1 MGGLLYCSKLRLS
14 SRLNKANYFIIRSD
28 LLATSK
34 LLSAQKQRRRPQR
47 ENSREMMSLSYA
59 RISLPLKAGIT
70 VHSLHWQTVNLP
82 TWTSLNQD
90 MFPIHTHTHM
100 GVSHSLRLGRDL
112 IQRQIPC
119 FILLWVWMYICSLSA
134 WPSLLLHRKQSSRR
148 LNYNE
153 ISGKFITWV
162 QVDSRSEQCRLYHQ
176 IWPESIPRCIL
187 WKWKLHITIKA
198 SNYP

>member
-1 MGGLLYCSKLRLS
+1 MWTLWHISGQKAGPLGFVGGLLYCSKLRLS

-47 ENSREMMSLSYA
+47 ENSREMKSLSYV

-90 MFPIHTHTHM
+90 MFPIHTHTW
-100 GVSHSLRLGRDL
+100 VS
-112 IQRQIPC
+112 
-119 FILLWVWMYICSLSA
+119 V
-134 WPSLLLHRKQSSRR
+134 
-148 LNYNE
+148 
-153 ISGKFITWV
+153 
-162 QVDSRSEQCRLYHQ
+162 
-176 IWPESIPRCIL
+176 IL
-187 WKWKLHITIKA
+187 WDWEGIWFKDKSLVLFSYGFECTSAAYQHDLHYFFIENRAAGGCIIMRYQGN
-198 SNYP
+198 S

>member
-14 SRLNKANYFIIRSD
+14 SRVNKANYFIIGSD

-47 ENSREMMSLSYA
+47 ENSRKMKSLSYV

-70 VHSLHWQTVNLP
+70 VHSLHWQTVTVNPP

-90 MFPIHTHTHM
+90 MFPTHTHTRLKFLLSAHCM

-134 WPSLLLHRKQSSRR
+134 WTSLLLHRKQSSRR
-148 LNYNE
+148 LRYNE

-162 QVDSRSEQCRLYHQ
+162 QVDSRS
-176 IWPESIPRCIL
+176 
-187 WKWKLHITIKA
+187 
-198 SNYP
+198 

>member
-1 MGGLLYCSKLRLS
+1 MWHISGQKAGPLGFVGGLLYCSKLRLS

-90 MFPIHTHTHM
+90 MFPIHTHTHGCQSFFEIGKGFDSKTNPLFYSLM
-100 GVSHSLRLGRDL
+100 GLNVHLQPVS
-112 IQRQIPC
+112 
-119 FILLWVWMYICSLSA
+119 MT
-134 WPSLLLHRKQSSRR
+134 
-148 LNYNE
+148 
-153 ISGKFITWV
+153 FITP
-162 QVDSRSEQCRLYHQ
+162 S
-176 IWPESIPRCIL
+176 
-187 WKWKLHITIKA
+187 
-198 SNYP
+198 